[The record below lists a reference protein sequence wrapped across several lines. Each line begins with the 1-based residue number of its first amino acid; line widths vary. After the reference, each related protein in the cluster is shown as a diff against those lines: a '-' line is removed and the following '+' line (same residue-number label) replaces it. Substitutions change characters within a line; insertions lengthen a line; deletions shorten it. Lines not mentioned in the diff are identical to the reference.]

1 MRAVRTRGEP
11 SLDSETT
18 PKGLRFA
25 RPRQAGDA
33 ETVSKRD
40 MSGAFDSLVRAV
52 VGLGATPS
60 WTALPPPTTPGS
72 LARGLGQGLLQGRL
86 PREAKGTGGTAPQ
99 PAEALQHEG
108 QRSVAEFGAILW
120 YAMGGPDDAPELA
133 PWMAPAHADPIVA
146 LTLSR
151 QRLGEYA
158 VREPIDRN
166 CPFPGPRVWLIEI
179 ERAKGDVPA
188 GLAVWRSPGP
198 NGEWR
203 TRCACVWTH
212 GRIGT
217 AAHPLVIGAQWGREA
232 TDAVAGACVLGP
244 SWNDAARAAKRRSR
258 NAVLERRQNLIGK
271 HMIAQIAVPAALA
284 WLDAHAGSARRAG
297 HVEAKDAD
305 AGNGA
310 RIVVPVPGA
319 ARTPPPAWLIGDVAR
334 AAEAIVIGAAREG
347 WRTGASCPVEPWRRG
362 WAGYAEAGAVAWRAI
377 SNLRAPIDA
386 ETWSAMERS
395 LGEENLEERSRH
407 PALAATS
414 ALVRTMLEQTGRN
427 HVARGP
433 DERTLCALEVPRRLW
448 RALGEAGPCPGRA
461 PEPDLTERWW
471 LVEIEAPPDDEPNAV
486 ALWESEGAQIVLAAF
501 LHPRERGQAPFVTVV
516 TWRTGADGER
526 SAAGLA
532 ALRAPIHADDPDNPT
547 SRAGLEQVVET
558 LAAPAIGAIARAK
571 TAITVHLESDGRA
584 APLAQYRSSAGGAT
598 ARGETARGDTAR
610 RGKESATG
618 LFAIERAP
626 EPERAEPHGAGGGQG
641 PGGRRPLEER
651 QRVRAH
657 WKRQAFGPRLS
668 RRRRI
673 VVESYE
679 RGPAPHDDQIVM
691 TRLAEGKPQAGR
703 ANDRQTDVEPRRAK
717 E

>member
-1 MRAVRTRGEP
+1 M
-11 SLDSETT
+11 
-18 PKGLRFA
+18 
-25 RPRQAGDA
+25 
-33 ETVSKRD
+33 SKRD
-40 MSGAFDSLVRAV
+40 TSGAFDSFARAI
-52 VGLGATPS
+52 VGLGATPG
-60 WTALPPPTTPGS
+60 WTGLPPPTTPGS
-72 LARGLGQGLLQGRL
+72 LARGLGQGVLQGRL
-86 PREAKGTGGTAPQ
+86 PRGVNGASGTAPQ
-99 PAEALQHEG
+99 PAEALEREG
-108 QRSVAEFGAILW
+108 QRSVAELGAILW
-120 YAMGGPDDAPELA
+120 HAMGGPHDAPELA
-133 PWMAPAHADPIVA
+133 PWMARAHADPIVA

-158 VREPIDRN
+158 VREPMDRN
-166 CPFPGPRVWLIEI
+166 TAFPGPCVWLIEI
-179 ERAKGDVPA
+179 ERAKGDTPA
-188 GLAVWRSPGP
+188 AIAVWRSPGP

-212 GRIGT
+212 GRIGSGT
-217 AAHPLVIGAQWGREA
+217 HPLVIGAQWGREA

-244 SWNDAARAAKRRSR
+244 SWNEAARAAGARSR
-258 NAVLERRQNLIGK
+258 DAVLERRQNLIGK
-271 HMIAQIAVPAALA
+271 HMIARITVPAALA
-284 WLDAHAGSARRAG
+284 WLDAHAGTARSAGR
-297 HVEAKDAD
+297 VEATD

-319 ARTPPPAWLIGDVAR
+319 TRTPLPPWLAGDVGR

-347 WRTGASCPVEPWRRG
+347 WRTGASCPVAPWRRG

-377 SNLRAPIDA
+377 SDLRTPIDA
-386 ETWSAMERS
+386 ETWCAMERS
-395 LGEENLEERSRH
+395 LGEENLEERSPH
-407 PALAATS
+407 PALVATS

-433 DERTLCALEVPRRLW
+433 DRRTLCALEVPARLW
-448 RALGEAGPCPGRA
+448 RALGEAGPCPGGT

-471 LVEIEAPPDDEPNAV
+471 LIEIEAPPDDEPNAV
-486 ALWESEGAQIVLAAF
+486 ALWESEGAEVVLAAF

-516 TWRTGADGER
+516 TWRTGADGDR
-526 SAAGLA
+526 SVEGLA
-532 ALRAPIHADDPDNPT
+532 ALRAPIHVNDPDNPA
-547 SRAGLEQVVET
+547 SRAGLKQVVET

-584 APLAQYRSSAGGAT
+584 APLAQYRSSAGGV
-598 ARGETARGDTAR
+598 TARGDTAR
-610 RGKESATG
+610 RGTESATA

-641 PGGRRPLEER
+641 IGGRGPLEER

-657 WKRQAFGPRLS
+657 WKRQAFGPRLA

-691 TRLAEGKPQAGR
+691 TRLAKGLPQAGR

-717 E
+717 G

>member
-1 MRAVRTRGEP
+1 MTKRDTRG
-11 SLDSETT
+11 
-18 PKGLRFA
+18 
-25 RPRQAGDA
+25 
-33 ETVSKRD
+33 
-40 MSGAFDSLVRAV
+40 AFGSLVRAV
-52 VGLGATPS
+52 VGLGASPA

-72 LARGLGQGLLQGRL
+72 LARGLGQGVLQGRL
-86 PREAKGTGGTAPQ
+86 PRDAECASATAPQ
-99 PAEALQHEG
+99 PADAIRHEG
-108 QRSVAEFGAILW
+108 QRSVAELGAILW
-120 YAMGGPDDAPELA
+120 HAMGGERDAPELA
-133 PWMAPAHADPIVA
+133 PWMAAPHRDPIVA

-166 CPFPGPRVWLIEI
+166 TAFPGPCVWLIEI
-179 ERAKGDVPA
+179 ERAKGDTPA
-188 GLAVWRSPGP
+188 AIAVWRSRGP
-198 NGEWR
+198 HGEWR

-212 GRIGT
+212 GRIGSGT
-217 AAHPLVIGAQWGREA
+217 HPLVIGAQWGLEA

-244 SWNDAARAAKRRSR
+244 SWNDATRVAGHRSR

-271 HMIAQIAVPAALA
+271 HMIARIAVPAALA
-284 WLDAHAGSARRAG
+284 WLDAHAGTARAAG
-297 HVEAKDAD
+297 RVEATD
-305 AGNGA
+305 AGNAA

-319 ARTPPPAWLIGDVAR
+319 ARTPPPPLLGADIGR

-362 WAGYAEAGAVAWRAI
+362 WAGYAEASAVAWHAI
-377 SNLRAPIDA
+377 SDLRTPIDA

-395 LGEENLEERSRH
+395 LQGHELPERSPH

-433 DERTLCALEVPRRLW
+433 DGRTLCALEVPPRLW
-448 RALGEAGPCPGRA
+448 RALGEAGPCPGGT

-471 LVEIEAPPDDEPNAV
+471 LVEIEAPPEDEPNAI

-501 LHPRERGQAPFVTVV
+501 LHPRERDQAPFVTVV

-526 SAAGLA
+526 SVEGLA
-532 ALRAPIHADDPDNPT
+532 ALRVPIHVDDPDNPT
-547 SRAGLEQVVET
+547 SRAGLEQILET
-558 LAAPAIGAIARAK
+558 LAAPAIGAIARTK
-571 TAITVHLESDGRA
+571 TAIAVHLEADGRA
-584 APLAQYRSSAGGAT
+584 AALAQYRPSTGGAT
-598 ARGETARGDTAR
+598 ARGEAAR
-610 RGKESATG
+610 RGKESATA
-618 LFAIERAP
+618 LFAIARAP

-641 PGGRRPLEER
+641 LGGRAPLEER

-657 WKRQAFGPRLS
+657 WKRQAFGPRLA

-679 RGPAPHDDQIVM
+679 RGPAPQDDQIVM
-691 TRLAEGKPQAGR
+691 TRLAERDPHARRGR
-703 ANDRQTDVEPRRAK
+703 QMARRARDRQAEVEPRR
-717 E
+717 ETE